1 MQRLLQALRKM
12 GAFNKRRKH
21 PRAAQNPEVE
31 EGFQE
36 KVSLQL
42 VHLHDQ
48 VNFYISTLSLSQTM
62 PPTQESED
70 GVCEISQFCPQLTSL
85 YLESPDSTTLANL
98 PYWTNVRY

>member
-31 EGFQE
+31 EGSQE

-48 VNFYISTLSLSQTM
+48 VNFYIFTLSLSQTM

-85 YLESPDSTTLANL
+85 YLESPDSPTLANL